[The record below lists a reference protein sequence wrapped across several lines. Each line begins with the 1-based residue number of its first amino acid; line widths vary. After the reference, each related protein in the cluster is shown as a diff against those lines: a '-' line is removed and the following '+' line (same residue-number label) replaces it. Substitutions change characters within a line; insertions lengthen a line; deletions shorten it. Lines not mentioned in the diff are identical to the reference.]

1 MKRLLKRVLFSFSF
15 LTAIV
20 LLVAVVLGA
29 CDDLSE
35 TAAVMTSLPEGTTTS
50 LTTLSSGVDQPTTTV
65 SAAGP
70 AATTAG
76 PAATTAGPAATAGPA
91 VTQATPTTPPSEPAF
106 PPYVPTVRIEDEYGG
121 LAWDGTWSVVGDP
134 SDSGGSSRIADY
146 AGSSMKVYFTGT
158 SISFITRKGPAVG
171 KASIELDGNW
181 QTTLDLYNPSWV
193 YQQLM
198 WSSGTIGSG
207 NHILK
212 VIMVGDSNP
221 ASASKAIYVDAF
233 DVQGTAR

>member
-20 LLVAVVLGA
+20 LLVAVVLVA

-50 LTTLSSGVDQPTTTV
+50 LSTLSPGLDQPTTTA
-65 SAAGP
+65 SA
-70 AATTAG
+70 AG

-134 SDSGGSSRIADY
+134 SDSGGSSRVAEY

-171 KASIELDGNW
+171 KASIELDGKW

-198 WSSGTIGSG
+198 WSSGTTGSDD
-207 NHILK
+207 HTLK

-221 ASASKAIYVDAF
+221 ASASKGIYVDAF
-233 DVQGTAR
+233 DVQGTPR